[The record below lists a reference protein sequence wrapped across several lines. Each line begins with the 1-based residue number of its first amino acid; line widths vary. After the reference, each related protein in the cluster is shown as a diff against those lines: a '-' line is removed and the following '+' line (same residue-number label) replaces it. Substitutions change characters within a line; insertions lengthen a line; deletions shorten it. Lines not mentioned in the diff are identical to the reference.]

1 MRDCALA
8 DADVVESFF
17 APANT
22 DALDS
27 LMAQYSLA
35 RRRIAEVAAFTGGE
49 TASSVLHYFL
59 EGNASEDRGRHSLS
73 LSAAQLF
80 TEAGAVAAL
89 NSAYWSK
96 ALALTDVVDMM
107 PQARRT
113 EWHEQI
119 RSHKCPEFEESTV
132 RATLVDLLAMRAQFL
147 GERVDGIFRGLSGE
161 HVTNAPEAFGKRMI
175 VARVLTCYDTADSS
189 TCGIIN
195 DLRCVIARFMGRD
208 EPTYQSTDPLIRS
221 LRGRWGEW
229 VTVDGGAL
237 RIRLYKKG
245 TAHIEVHP
253 DMAWRLNATL
263 ASLYPLAIPPQFRQ
277 RPKRRLKDIPAM
289 QRPLP
294 SRVVELL
301 AGMGPARVKVL
312 YDGWRER
319 FDAVPRTLQFRY
331 GVDDSSDAAREAA
344 AVLCAIGGTC
354 DKGGTWTFDYEPA
367 DVVMEIVT
375 SGCIPDRVAHQFYP
389 TPERLARL
397 CVEMAQIGDS
407 HRVLEPSA
415 GQGDIAALLPVD
427 RTTCVEISPL
437 HCAILR
443 ARGLPTVQADFLAW
457 TDAPFDRVVMNPPFA
472 DGRARAHV
480 EHAASLLKP
489 GGRLVAVLPASM
501 RGKDLL
507 PGHACEWS
515 AVFDGEFRG
524 TSVSVVL
531 LAAERPTP

>member
-1 MRDCALA
+1 MSAVL
-8 DADVVESFF
+8 DVVDDAAEFF

-27 LMAQYSLA
+27 LLGQYRLA
-35 RRRIAEVAAFTGGE
+35 RSRIAEVAAFTGGE
-49 TASSVLHYFL
+49 TAAAVLHYFL
-59 EGNASEDRGRHSLS
+59 DGNASESRGRHSLS

-80 TEAGAVAAL
+80 TEDGAVAAL

-107 PQARRT
+107 PQARRS

-119 RSHKCPEFEESTV
+119 RSHQCPGFEEATV
-132 RATLVDLLAMRAQFL
+132 RATLIDLLAMRAQFL

-175 VARVLTCYDTADSS
+175 VARVLTCYDTVDSER
-189 TCGIIN
+189 CGLIN

-208 EPTYQSTDPLIRS
+208 EPTYRSTDPLIS
-221 LRGRWGEW
+221 ALRGRWGEW

-237 RIRLYKKG
+237 KIRLYKKG

-263 ASLYPLAIPPQFRQ
+263 ASLYPRAIPPEFRQ

-301 AGMGPARVKVL
+301 AGMEPARERVT

-319 FDAVPRTLQFRY
+319 WVTVPRTLRFRY
-331 GVDDSSDAAREAA
+331 DIDTASDAGREAA
-344 AVLCAIGGTC
+344 AVLCAIGGTY

-367 DVVMEIVT
+367 EVISEIVT

-389 TPERLARL
+389 TPERLARI
-397 CVEMAQIGDS
+397 CVDLAQIGDG

-415 GQGDIAALLPVD
+415 GQGDIAAMLPAE

-443 ARGLPTVQADFLAW
+443 ARGLHTVQADFLAW
-457 TDAPFDRVVMNPPFA
+457 ADGAFDRVVMNPPFA
-472 DGRARAHV
+472 DGRALAHV
-480 EHAASLLKP
+480 EHAAAMLAP

-507 PGHACEWS
+507 PGLACEWS

-524 TSVSVVL
+524 TSVSVVI
-531 LAAERPTP
+531 LAAQKASA

>member
-1 MRDCALA
+1 MNAVVDVIVDDAA
-8 DADVVESFF
+8 DFF

-22 DALDS
+22 DALDG
-27 LMAQYSLA
+27 LLGQYRLA
-35 RRRIAEVAAFTGGE
+35 RGRISEVSAFTGGE
-49 TASSVLHYFL
+49 MASAVLHYFL

-119 RSHKCPEFEESTV
+119 RSHKCPEFEEATV
-132 RATLVDLLAMRAQFL
+132 RATLIDLLAMRAQFL

-175 VARVLTCYDTADSS
+175 VARVLTGYGTSDHEI
-189 TCGIIN
+189 CGLIN
-195 DLRCVIARFMGRD
+195 DLRCVIARFSGRD
-208 EPTYQSTDPLIRS
+208 EPTYRSTEPLIRS

-229 VTVDGGAL
+229 VMVDGGAL
-237 RIRLYKKG
+237 KIRLYKKG

-263 ASLYPLAIPPQFRQ
+263 ASLYPRAIPPEFRQ

-294 SRVVELL
+294 SRVVEMI
-301 AGMGPARVKVL
+301 AGMEPARKRSV

-319 FDAVPRTLQFRY
+319 FDAVPRTLRFHY
-331 GVDDSSDAAREAA
+331 DADTAGDAGREAA
-344 AVLCAIGGTC
+344 AVMRAIGGTH
-354 DKGGTWTFDYEPA
+354 DQHGTWTFDYEPA
-367 DVVMEIVT
+367 AVITEIVT

-397 CVEMAQIGDS
+397 CVDMAQIGDG

-415 GQGDIAALLPVD
+415 GQGDIAAMLPAE

-443 ARGLPTVQADFLAW
+443 ARGLRTVQADFLDWSDGA
-457 TDAPFDRVVMNPPFA
+457 FDRVVMNPPFA
-472 DGRARAHV
+472 DGRALAHV
-480 EHAASLLKP
+480 EHAAAMLAP

-507 PGHACEWS
+507 PQLACEWS
-515 AVFDGEFRG
+515 AVFDNEFRG
-524 TSVSVVL
+524 TSASVAVL
-531 LAAERPTP
+531 SAQKAA